1 MRNYL
6 IKSVLALACL
16 ALVVVPLPV
25 KAAADMYITVSP
37 TTVLAGEWAGV
48 SAVIINNSSSKM
60 RTTIYFTAV
69 DPCGTTMDL
78 GYNRLA
84 LAPGQSVLVTT
95 AYPTSANSCRG
106 THAVTVS
113 SGSGKGKTAAATVGA
128 TAYLEVQ

>member
-6 IKSVLALACL
+6 IKSFLALACL
-16 ALVVVPLPV
+16 ALVLVPVPV
-25 KAAADMYITVSP
+25 KAATDMWISVSP
-37 TTVLAGEWAGV
+37 TSVLAGEWAGV
-48 SAVIINNSSSKM
+48 SAVISNNSSSKL
-60 RTTIYFTAV
+60 RITVTFTAV

-113 SGSGKGKTAAATVGA
+113 TGGGKGKTAASAGS
-128 TAYLEVQ
+128 TAYLEVL